1 MIDFKTNH
9 VKTSDGK
16 SSIVIVKHLGDIP
29 GGVALDLSL
38 LAAETK
44 TVLAGHVIL
53 KKDSKYYAAP
63 VTGNAYAAFGD
74 KTPAGILVAD
84 ILAEVPMASC
94 LTMGQVRASAAPYPY
109 TDEVKKALPNIQFL

>member
-1 MIDFKTNH
+1 MIDFKTSQ

-16 SSIVIVKHLGDIP
+16 SSIVIVRHLGDIP

-38 LAAETK
+38 LPADTK

-53 KKDSKYYAAP
+53 KKDNKHYAAP
-63 VTGNAYAAFGD
+63 VTGGASGAFGD
-74 KTPAGILVAD
+74 KTPVGILVAD
-84 ILAEVPMASC
+84 ILASAPMAGC
-94 LTMGQVRASAAPYPY
+94 LTIGQVRASAAPYPY